1 MLFAAAGGCVGNSG
15 STPGTGGGGA
25 TAGTGGASSPGS
37 GGNATGGTG
46 GTSGP
51 GTGGSIAG
59 RGGTG
64 GTGGSATGGTTA
76 RGGTG
81 GAGAAGAGGSV
92 AGRGGTGA
100 TGGGTG
106 GTGGSGTGGTA
117 GAGGRGGTGGGSGTG
132 GGAGTGTGT
141 GGTGGASGS
150 GTCTDGMQNG
160 TETGVDCGGSCAA
173 CPNYKIGNGPSTGD
187 TVASGCNSGT
197 AAAFMCVRD
206 LLYSPEFKAAE
217 ADDFASPTN
226 PQFVYGVAG
235 HDKDGSGIDS
245 SAAGGNACC
254 QCYQLVFTTTRDNVS
269 GLATPKPMIVQ
280 AFNTGAGGGKNFDIY
295 MGSGG
300 EGANSAGCSR
310 QYTAYPTIGQTGNG
324 GIRALTVSQCAGSMG
339 MVSAASVSASAC
351 QSAIGADCAMITASN
366 ASVQSATQDSCVE
379 SNQPQN
385 LYHLNWNVMAKR
397 IECPANLTRVTGC
410 KLNSQGLPAA
420 DPTAVDMNSA
430 QSKGFTSGYTTTT
443 MQDCCRPTCA
453 YKGNVT
459 GADSTYKQYYT
470 CDASGNVM

>member
-59 RGGTG
+59 RG
-64 GTGGSATGGTTA
+64 
-76 RGGTG
+76 
-81 GAGAAGAGGSV
+81 
-92 AGRGGTGA
+92 
-100 TGGGTG
+100 
-106 GTGGSGTGGTA
+106 
-117 GAGGRGGTGGGSGTG
+117 
-132 GGAGTGTGT
+132 GTGTGT

>member
-59 RGGTG
+59 RGGTGGTG

-132 GGAGTGTGT
+132 GGTGT